1 MTSPQSSETAPV
13 REEDPAGA
21 PAAEKTAA
29 AKADLNTA
37 ETEQSE
43 SASSQSAAQSEKTE
57 NGAEAKAEAAETSA
71 KEGEDAKD
79 APPPMQEGE
88 DPEHYWFKHIY
99 RGPGVPQLTWRAVIM
114 GALIGGLMS
123 LSNLYVG
130 LKTGWGLG
138 VAITACILSYS
149 IWTTLHKV
157 FPKIFKTQMS
167 ILENNCM
174 QSCASSAGY
183 STGGTMVSA
192 ISAYL
197 LLTGTHMTWG
207 VLTLWTFF
215 LATLGVFMAIPMK
228 RQMINVEQL
237 KFPSG
242 VACAETLR
250 SLHSHGAEAMKKA
263 RALGIAGLLGG
274 AIAIIRDG
282 LSWIPSL
289 ISFPGTLAKR
299 ALGTWTISFDLSGVM
314 VAAGALVGWR
324 VSWSML
330 LGGLICYG
338 VLAPWMTEIGAI
350 DGNLLGE
357 NGYRTIVGWS
367 TWTGAAIMVASGLTM
382 FAMEWKTMLRAFS
395 GLANIF
401 GKSSKT
407 DDPMEAIEVP
417 PLWFVIGTA
426 VSGLA
431 CIIIL
436 HTVFDT
442 TWWMGLI
449 AVVATFFLALVACR
463 ATGESDI
470 TPVGAMGKITQLT
483 FGLLAPSKMTTNL
496 MTAGL
501 TAGAAGASA
510 DLLTDLKSGYV
521 LGANPRQQ
529 FLAQLSGV
537 IAGTLV
543 VVPAFYLI
551 VPDASVLGST
561 AWPAPS
567 AQVWAKV
574 AELLK
579 DGFSALHPTARLG
592 MGIGCLIGILIPV
605 LEKFFP
611 KYKKFIPSATGL
623 GLAMVIPFYN
633 SLSMFIGACIATY
646 LEKKHKQTADD
657 YIVPVASGII
667 AGESLVGVAIAL
679 KMALPGILPTVKG
692 AIKGLLSKFI

>member
-1 MTSPQSSETAPV
+1 MTNEKSQADELQAAAA
-13 REEDPAGA
+13 AGSA
-21 PAAEKTAA
+21 PAAAPEASAQLCESASPAAPEQAAA
-29 AKADLNTA
+29 AKAADGA
-37 ETEQSE
+37 AASE
-43 SASSQSAAQSEKTE
+43 NSADAAAIPE
-57 NGAEAKAEAAETSA
+57 N
-71 KEGEDAKD
+71 
-79 APPPMQEGE
+79 E
-88 DPEHYWFKHIY
+88 DPEHYWFHHVY
-99 RGPGVPQLTWRAVIM
+99 QGPGVPQLTLRAVVM
-114 GALIGGLMS
+114 GSLIGGLMS

-149 IWTTLHKV
+149 IWTTLHNL
-157 FPKIFKTQMS
+157 FPNIFKTQMS

-192 ISAYL
+192 IAAYL
-197 LLTGTHMTWG
+197 LLTGHHMSWQ
-207 VLTLWTFF
+207 VLTIWTFF
-215 LATLGVFMAIPMK
+215 LAALGVFMAVPMK

-242 VACAETLR
+242 MACAETLR
-250 SLHSHGAEAMKKA
+250 SLHSHGAEAMRKA
-263 RALGIAGLLGG
+263 KALGISGLFGG
-274 AIAIIRDG
+274 LVALIRDG
-282 LSWIPSL
+282 LGWIPGQLPFFGS
-289 ISFPGTLAKR
+289 IAGR
-299 ALGTWTISFDLSGVM
+299 GMGTWTMSFDMSGVM
-314 VAAGALVGWR
+314 IAAGALVGWR

-330 LGGLICYG
+330 LGGILCYG
-338 VLAPWMTEIGAI
+338 VLAPWMTSIGAI
-350 DGNLLGE
+350 DASQLGD
-357 NGYRTIVGWS
+357 NGYRAIVGWS

-382 FAMEWKTMLRAFS
+382 FAMEWKTMARAFS

-401 GKSSKT
+401 GKSKEGEA
-407 DDPMEAIEVP
+407 DPMEAIEVP
-417 PLWFVIGTA
+417 SSWFAVGTFVA
-426 VSGLA
+426 GLG
-431 CIIIL
+431 CVLVL
-436 HTVFDT
+436 HFVFNT

-449 AVVATFFLALVACR
+449 AVIATFFLALVACR

-483 FGLLAPSKMTTNL
+483 FGFLAPSNVTTNL

-529 FLAQLSGV
+529 FLAQLSG
-537 IAGTLV
+537 IFAGTLI

-551 VPDASVLGST
+551 IPDASVLGGSQ
-561 AWPAPS
+561 WPAPS

-579 DGFSALHPTARLG
+579 DGFGALHPTARWG
-592 MGIGCLIGILIPV
+592 MLIGCIVGIIIPL
-605 LEKFFP
+605 LEKYLP
-611 KYKKFIPSATGL
+611 EKCRKFIPSATGL

-633 SLSMFIGACIATY
+633 SLSMFIGACIATW
-646 LEKKHKQTADD
+646 LEKNRKQIADD

-679 KMALPGILPTVKG
+679 KMAVPGLIQSLKG
-692 AIKGLLSKFI
+692 

>member
-1 MTSPQSSETAPV
+1 MTSPQSSETDPV
-13 REEDPAGA
+13 KKEIPAGA
-21 PAAEKTAA
+21 PAAESDAKPKAEPQTQA
-29 AKADLNTA
+29 AKTP
-37 ETEQSE
+37 E
-43 SASSQSAAQSEKTE
+43 SASAAKTE
-57 NGAEAKAEAAETSA
+57 TDKDDKEAAATEAAEKSEA
-71 KEGEDAKD
+71 APK

-88 DPEHYWFKHIY
+88 DPEHYWFKHVY

-192 ISAYL
+192 IAAYL

-263 RALGIAGLLGG
+263 RALGIAGLIGG
-274 AIAIIRDG
+274 AIAIVRDG

-330 LGGLICYG
+330 LGAFICYG
-338 VLAPWMTEIGAI
+338 ILAPWMTSIGAI

-401 GKSSKT
+401 GKSGKH

-449 AVVATFFLALVACR
+449 AVIATFFLALVACR

-605 LEKFFP
+605 LEKLFP
-611 KYKKFIPSATGL
+611 KYRKFIPSATGL

-646 LEKKHKQTADD
+646 LENKHKKTADD

-692 AIKGLLSKFI
+692 AIKGLLGKFL

>member
-1 MTSPQSSETAPV
+1 MSEADSQ
-13 REEDPAGA
+13 EEKVSHE
-21 PAAEKTAA
+21 AA
-29 AKADLNTA
+29 
-37 ETEQSE
+37 
-43 SASSQSAAQSEKTE
+43 
-57 NGAEAKAEAAETSA
+57 AEAASSDKHNDGADT
-71 KEGEDAKD
+71 
-79 APPPMQEGE
+79 PPPMKEGE
-88 DPEHYWFKHIY
+88 DPEHYWFRHIY
-99 RGPGVPQLTWRAVIM
+99 RGPGVPQLTLRAVVM
-114 GALIGGLMS
+114 GALIGGVMS

-149 IWTTLHKV
+149 VWTTLHSI

-192 ISAYL
+192 IAAYL
-197 LLTGTHMTWG
+197 ILTGTHMSWG
-207 VLTLWTFF
+207 VLTIWTFF
-215 LATLGVFMAIPMK
+215 LAALGVFMAIPMK

-242 VACAETLR
+242 IACAETLR
-250 SLHSHGAEAMKKA
+250 SLHSHGSEAMRKA
-263 RALGIAGLLGG
+263 KALGIAGLGG
-274 AIAIIRDG
+274 GLLALLRDAWQLIPNQIAMPGFIRG
-282 LSWIPSL
+282 CSMKSL
-289 ISFPGTLAKR
+289 TF
-299 ALGTWTISFDLSGVM
+299 SFDLSGVM
-314 VAAGALVGWR
+314 IAAGALVGWR

-330 LGGLICYG
+330 LGGIICYA
-338 VLAPWMTEIGAI
+338 VLAPWMTSIGAI
-350 DGNLLGE
+350 NSADLAE
-357 NGYRTIVGWS
+357 SGYRTIVGWS

-382 FAMEWKTMLRAFS
+382 FFMEWKTMARAFS
-395 GLANIF
+395 GLAHLF
-401 GKSSKT
+401 GTKGEKAH
-407 DDPMEAIEVP
+407 DPLEDIEVP
-417 PLWFVIGTA
+417 TSWFIIGTLI
-426 VSGLA
+426 SGLG
-431 CIIIL
+431 CILVL
-436 HTVFDT
+436 HFIFHT
-442 TWWMGLI
+442 TWWMGLV

-483 FGLLAPSKMTTNL
+483 FGFLAPSNVTTNL

-529 FLAQLSGV
+529 FLAQFSG
-537 IAGTLV
+537 IFAGTLI

-551 VPDASVLGST
+551 VPDASVLGGDQ
-561 AWPAPS
+561 WPAPS

-579 DGFSALHPTARLG
+579 NGFSALHPTAQLG
-592 MGIGCLIGILIPV
+592 MLIGCLIGIAIPL
-605 LEKFFP
+605 LEKYMP
-611 KYKKFIPSATGL
+611 EKYRKFIPSATGL

-633 SLSMFIGACIATY
+633 SLSMFIGACLASY
-646 LEKKHKQTADD
+646 LEKKHKQISDD
-657 YIVPVASGII
+657 YVVPVASGII

-679 KMALPGILPTVKG
+679 KMALPGL
-692 AIKGLLSKFI
+692 IKSLMPSKF